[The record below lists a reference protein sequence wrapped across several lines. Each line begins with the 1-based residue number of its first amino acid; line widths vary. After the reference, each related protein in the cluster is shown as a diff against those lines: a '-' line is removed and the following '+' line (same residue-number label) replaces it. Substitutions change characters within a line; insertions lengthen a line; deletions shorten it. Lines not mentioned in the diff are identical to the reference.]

1 MNREY
6 AKYLF
11 DHLPI
16 EQRRKILQS
25 KIKGSIPGFRPGK
38 LNSAPWFQ
46 VKSILKSNDRF
57 ATQFLTAVDE
67 VYGCSLEQY
76 VNEDQLPELTR
87 ENFWG
92 LFACKCKNLDNSQ
105 ESCKILEEMVQEYAK
120 LAASDLP
127 NITEDLESSSA
138 GPEYLEQGDSKAADN
153 QTYELPSIVA
163 ADIEED
169 YMPEFTQYIGYVQET
184 NGYYNFWPVCVV
196 YDGTVERFDAVQE
209 VFPDLGNIN
218 LSSTPWDYVRRKC
231 SNGEILVVTLSPSD
245 LIENRRQDGTFQKT
259 NYKVDFNLL
268 ERQGRIKR
276 LADIQMYPVL
286 HPVGSVDFTKKTI
299 LVKEQYVDTK
309 DLCLIEESNMLYG
322 PYQVSVNDDGQT
334 LVSIKLTNNSIVDSY
349 CPKNGEISYIE
360 IDIDIPGYPHI
371 VTYNVCL
378 DDNFICQ
385 AIDKITDQDLL
396 KLFQRSLLGR
406 KDGEKLQIASALVD
420 DYAVSAFHGL
430 PSEIVANRVQRV
442 KILLEDQFKQEEVQ
456 EEVAKFVSDL
466 FCKFGESDYF
476 SSLLE
481 RILDDSNLAQK
492 IQSFAI
498 TKQRLSDM
506 QQQYEEIKR
515 QCAQEREALDAEAK
529 DREAQVSALAEST
542 SEKIRELNAQR
553 DNLLH
558 EIAQLKCQ
566 KDGLETVINLDR
578 ERERLEAI
586 NDNLRDTGRKLR
598 EKGDEAVTALQE
610 KLKQATSNAVDTA
623 FEGRIADQIFQAAA
637 GWNQCNQNELLK
649 KIADQ
654 LVAPT
659 TTGILSDEKLVEYL
673 LTSVKRYRPDYSRN
687 EILNIFISVSQ
698 NFLTVFSGEPGTGKT
713 SICNIVAHILGTSQV
728 SSLVQN
734 GEGVELSRYVPISIE
749 RGWTSKRDF
758 IGYYNPLS
766 QAFEQ
771 ANKHLYDGLR
781 LLDAEGEQS
790 KYPYIV
796 LLDEANLS
804 PIEYYWADF
813 MNICDSDSRF
823 GKITLGNDIQLKIP
837 PTLRFMAT
845 INNDDTTER
854 LSPRLI
860 DRAALIRLPDVPYTT
875 VEDEDLSD
883 ISFVNVVEWAAL
895 QTVFAPDTSLDLD
908 AMPNEIYKSICN
920 LFRESMKFSVSPRAD
935 RAIRRYWATAKN
947 LFESEAGN
955 DTTIIA
961 LDYAVAQ
968 KLLPKINGS
977 GKAYLDFLVK
987 FKELCE
993 KNNLEKSRTILANI
1007 IKHGEAS
1014 MNYYQYF

>member
-6 AKYLF
+6 TEKLF
-11 DHLPI
+11 DRLPS
-16 EQRRKILQS
+16 EQRKKILRS
-25 KIKGSIPGFRPGK
+25 KMKGRISGFRR
-38 LNSAPWFQ
+38 LDLAPLG
-46 VKSILKSNDRF
+46 ILKSTLKSSETF
-57 ATQFLTAVDE
+57 AAQFLDAVMDM
-67 VYGCSLEQY
+67 YDCSSKQY
-76 VNEDQLPELTR
+76 ADDDQLPKLTYD
-87 ENFWG
+87 NFWG
-92 LFACKCKNLDNSQ
+92 LFARKCKSLDNGP
-105 ESCKILEEMVQEYAK
+105 ESCEILAEMVQEYEK

-127 NITEDLESSSA
+127 NIAENVGTSSA
-138 GPEYLEQGDSKAADN
+138 GPEYLGQGDSEVADN
-153 QTYELPSIVA
+153 QTYELPSIEP
-163 ADIEED
+163 ADMEED
-169 YMPEFTQYIGYVQET
+169 YMSEFTQYIGYVQET

-196 YDGTVERFDAVQE
+196 YDGTVERFDAGQE
-209 VFPDLGNIN
+209 LFPDLGNIN
-218 LSSTPWDYVRRKC
+218 LSSTPWDYVRKKC
-231 SNGEILVVTLSPSD
+231 SNGEILVITIATAD
-245 LIENRRQDGTFQKT
+245 LVENRRQDGYFQRT

-276 LADIQMYPVL
+276 LEDIRMYPVL
-286 HPVGSVDFTKKTI
+286 HPVGLVDFTKKTV
-299 LVKEQYVDTK
+299 LVKERYVDTK

-322 PYQVSVNDDGQT
+322 PYQVSVDDDGQT
-334 LVSIKLTNNSIVDSY
+334 LVSIKLTNNSLVDSY

-360 IDIDIPGYPHI
+360 IDIPGYPHI

-378 DDNFICQ
+378 DDNFICKS
-385 AIDKITDQDLL
+385 IDKVTDQDLL
-396 KLFQRSLLGR
+396 KLFQRSLLER
-406 KDGEKLQIASALVD
+406 KDGEKLQIASTLVD

-430 PSEIVANRVQRV
+430 PSEIVANRVQRL

-466 FCKFGESDYF
+466 FYKFGESDYF

-506 QQQYEEIKR
+506 QQQYEDIKR

-542 SEKIRELNAQR
+542 SEKIRELNEQR
-553 DNLLH
+553 DNLLQ
-558 EIAQLKCQ
+558 EITQLKCQ

-578 ERERLEAI
+578 ERERLEII
-586 NDNLRDTGRKLR
+586 NDSLRDTERKLR

-610 KLKQATSNAVDTA
+610 KLRQATANAVDTA

-637 GWNQCNQNELLK
+637 GWNQCNQNELLQ
-649 KIADQ
+649 KIAGQ
-654 LVAPT
+654 LVNPT
-659 TTGILSDEKLVEYL
+659 TTGILSGEKLVEYL
-673 LTSVKRYRPDYSRN
+673 LTSVKRYRPDYTKN
-687 EILNIFISVSQ
+687 EILNIFISISQ

-860 DRAALIRLPDVPYTT
+860 DRATLIRLPDVPYTT

-883 ISFVNVVEWAAL
+883 TSFVNVVEWAAL
-895 QTVFAPDTSLDLD
+895 QAVFAPDTSLDLD

-920 LFRESMKFSVSPRAD
+920 LFRENMKFSVSPRVD

-961 LDYAVAQ
+961 LDYAVAL

-977 GKAYLDFLVK
+977 GKAYLDFLIK

>member
-6 AKYLF
+6 TEKLF
-11 DHLPI
+11 DRLPS
-16 EQRRKILQS
+16 EQRKKILRS
-25 KIKGSIPGFRPGK
+25 KMKGRISGFRR
-38 LNSAPWFQ
+38 LDLAPLG
-46 VKSILKSNDRF
+46 ILKSTLKSSETF
-57 ATQFLTAVDE
+57 AAQFLDAVMDM
-67 VYGCSLEQY
+67 YDCSSKQY
-76 VNEDQLPELTR
+76 ADDDQLPKLTYD
-87 ENFWG
+87 NFWG
-92 LFACKCKNLDNSQ
+92 LFARKCKSLDNGP
-105 ESCKILEEMVQEYAK
+105 ESCEILAEMVQEYEK

-127 NITEDLESSSA
+127 NIAENVGTSSA
-138 GPEYLEQGDSKAADN
+138 GPEYLGQGDSEVADN
-153 QTYELPSIVA
+153 QTYELPSIEP
-163 ADIEED
+163 ADMEED
-169 YMPEFTQYIGYVQET
+169 YMSEFTQYIGYVQET

-196 YDGTVERFDAVQE
+196 YDGTVERFDAGQE
-209 VFPDLGNIN
+209 LFPDLGNIN
-218 LSSTPWDYVRRKC
+218 LSSTPWDYVRKKC
-231 SNGEILVVTLSPSD
+231 SNGEILVITIATAD
-245 LIENRRQDGTFQKT
+245 LVENRRQDGYFQRT

-276 LADIQMYPVL
+276 LEDIRMYPVL
-286 HPVGSVDFTKKTI
+286 HPVGLVDFTKKTV
-299 LVKEQYVDTK
+299 LVKERYVDTK

-322 PYQVSVNDDGQT
+322 PYQVSVDDDGQT
-334 LVSIKLTNNSIVDSY
+334 LVSIKLTNNSLVDSY

-360 IDIDIPGYPHI
+360 IDIPGYPHI

-378 DDNFICQ
+378 DDNFICKS
-385 AIDKITDQDLL
+385 IDKVTDQDLL
-396 KLFQRSLLGR
+396 KLFQRSLLER
-406 KDGEKLQIASALVD
+406 KDGEKLQIASTLVD

-430 PSEIVANRVQRV
+430 PSEIVANRVQRL

-466 FCKFGESDYF
+466 FYKFGESDYF

-506 QQQYEEIKR
+506 QQQYEDIKR

-542 SEKIRELNAQR
+542 SEKIRELNEQR
-553 DNLLH
+553 DNLLQ
-558 EIAQLKCQ
+558 EITQLKCQ

-578 ERERLEAI
+578 ERERLEII
-586 NDNLRDTGRKLR
+586 NDSLRDTERKLR

-610 KLKQATSNAVDTA
+610 KLRQATANAVDTA

-637 GWNQCNQNELLK
+637 GWNQCNQNELLQ
-649 KIADQ
+649 KIAGQ
-654 LVAPT
+654 LVNPT
-659 TTGILSDEKLVEYL
+659 TTGILSGEKLVEYL
-673 LTSVKRYRPDYSRN
+673 LTSVKRYRPDYTKN
-687 EILNIFISVSQ
+687 EILNIFISISQ

-860 DRAALIRLPDVPYTT
+860 DRATLIRLPDVPYTT

-883 ISFVNVVEWAAL
+883 TSFVNVVEWAAL
-895 QTVFAPDTSLDLD
+895 QAVFAPDTSLDLD

-961 LDYAVAQ
+961 LDYAVAL

-977 GKAYLDFLVK
+977 GKAYLDFLIK

-1007 IKHGEAS
+1007 IKRGEAS

>member
-6 AKYLF
+6 TEKLF
-11 DHLPI
+11 DRLPS
-16 EQRRKILQS
+16 EQRKKILRS
-25 KIKGSIPGFRPGK
+25 KMKGRISGFRR
-38 LNSAPWFQ
+38 LDLAPLG
-46 VKSILKSNDRF
+46 ILKSTLKSSETF
-57 ATQFLTAVDE
+57 AAQFLDAVMDM
-67 VYGCSLEQY
+67 YDCSSKQY
-76 VNEDQLPELTR
+76 ADDDQLPKLTYD
-87 ENFWG
+87 NFWG
-92 LFACKCKNLDNSQ
+92 LFARKCKSLDNGP
-105 ESCKILEEMVQEYAK
+105 ESCEILAEMVQEYEK

-127 NITEDLESSSA
+127 NIAENVGTSSA
-138 GPEYLEQGDSKAADN
+138 GPEYLGQGDSEVADN
-153 QTYELPSIVA
+153 QTYELPSIEP
-163 ADIEED
+163 ADMEED
-169 YMPEFTQYIGYVQET
+169 YMSEFTQYIGYVQET

-196 YDGTVERFDAVQE
+196 YDGTVERFDAGQE
-209 VFPDLGNIN
+209 LFPDLGNIN
-218 LSSTPWDYVRRKC
+218 LSSTPWDYVRKKC
-231 SNGEILVVTLSPSD
+231 SNGEILVITIATAD
-245 LIENRRQDGTFQKT
+245 LVENRRQDGYFQRT

-276 LADIQMYPVL
+276 LEDIRMYPVL
-286 HPVGSVDFTKKTI
+286 HPVGLVDFTKKTV
-299 LVKEQYVDTK
+299 LVKERYVDTK

-322 PYQVSVNDDGQT
+322 PYQVSVDDDGQT
-334 LVSIKLTNNSIVDSY
+334 LVSIKLTNNSLVDSY

-360 IDIDIPGYPHI
+360 IDIPGYPHI

-378 DDNFICQ
+378 DDNFICKS
-385 AIDKITDQDLL
+385 IDKVTDQDLL
-396 KLFQRSLLGR
+396 KLFQRSLLER
-406 KDGEKLQIASALVD
+406 KDGEKLQIASTLVD

-430 PSEIVANRVQRV
+430 PSEIVANRVQRL

-466 FCKFGESDYF
+466 FYKFGESDYF

-506 QQQYEEIKR
+506 QQQYEDIKR

-542 SEKIRELNAQR
+542 SEKIRELNEQR
-553 DNLLH
+553 DNLLQ
-558 EIAQLKCQ
+558 EITQLKCQ

-578 ERERLEAI
+578 ERERLEII
-586 NDNLRDTGRKLR
+586 NDSLRDTERKLR

-610 KLKQATSNAVDTA
+610 KLRQATANAVDTA

-637 GWNQCNQNELLK
+637 GWNQCNQNELLQ
-649 KIADQ
+649 KIAGQ
-654 LVAPT
+654 LVNPT
-659 TTGILSDEKLVEYL
+659 TTGILSGEKLVEYL
-673 LTSVKRYRPDYSRN
+673 LTSVKRYRPDYTKN
-687 EILNIFISVSQ
+687 EILNIFISISQ

-860 DRAALIRLPDVPYTT
+860 DRATLIRLPDVPYTT

-883 ISFVNVVEWAAL
+883 TSFVNVVEWAAL
-895 QTVFAPDTSLDLD
+895 QAVFAPDTSLDLD

-920 LFRESMKFSVSPRAD
+920 LFRENMKFSVSPRVD

-961 LDYAVAQ
+961 LDYAVAL

-977 GKAYLDFLVK
+977 GKAYLDFLIK

-1007 IKHGEAS
+1007 IKRGEAS

>member
-1 MNREY
+1 M
-6 AKYLF
+6 
-11 DHLPI
+11 
-16 EQRRKILQS
+16 
-25 KIKGSIPGFRPGK
+25 
-38 LNSAPWFQ
+38 
-46 VKSILKSNDRF
+46 
-57 ATQFLTAVDE
+57 
-67 VYGCSLEQY
+67 
-76 VNEDQLPELTR
+76 
-87 ENFWG
+87 
-92 LFACKCKNLDNSQ
+92 
-105 ESCKILEEMVQEYAK
+105 
-120 LAASDLP
+120 
-127 NITEDLESSSA
+127 
-138 GPEYLEQGDSKAADN
+138 
-153 QTYELPSIVA
+153 
-163 ADIEED
+163 
-169 YMPEFTQYIGYVQET
+169 
-184 NGYYNFWPVCVV
+184 
-196 YDGTVERFDAVQE
+196 
-209 VFPDLGNIN
+209 
-218 LSSTPWDYVRRKC
+218 
-231 SNGEILVVTLSPSD
+231 
-245 LIENRRQDGTFQKT
+245 
-259 NYKVDFNLL
+259 
-268 ERQGRIKR
+268 
-276 LADIQMYPVL
+276 
-286 HPVGSVDFTKKTI
+286 
-299 LVKEQYVDTK
+299 
-309 DLCLIEESNMLYG
+309 
-322 PYQVSVNDDGQT
+322 
-334 LVSIKLTNNSIVDSY
+334 
-349 CPKNGEISYIE
+349 
-360 IDIDIPGYPHI
+360 
-371 VTYNVCL
+371 
-378 DDNFICQ
+378 
-385 AIDKITDQDLL
+385 
-396 KLFQRSLLGR
+396 
-406 KDGEKLQIASALVD
+406 
-420 DYAVSAFHGL
+420 
-430 PSEIVANRVQRV
+430 
-442 KILLEDQFKQEEVQ
+442 
-456 EEVAKFVSDL
+456 
-466 FCKFGESDYF
+466 
-476 SSLLE
+476 
-481 RILDDSNLAQK
+481 
-492 IQSFAI
+492 
-498 TKQRLSDM
+498 
-506 QQQYEEIKR
+506 
-515 QCAQEREALDAEAK
+515 
-529 DREAQVSALAEST
+529 
-542 SEKIRELNAQR
+542 
-553 DNLLH
+553 
-558 EIAQLKCQ
+558 
-566 KDGLETVINLDR
+566 
-578 ERERLEAI
+578 
-586 NDNLRDTGRKLR
+586 
-598 EKGDEAVTALQE
+598 
-610 KLKQATSNAVDTA
+610 KQATSNAVDTA

-854 LSPRLI
+854 LSSRLI

-895 QTVFAPDTSLDLD
+895 QAVFAPDTSLDLD

>member
-6 AKYLF
+6 TEKLF
-11 DHLPI
+11 DRLPS
-16 EQRRKILQS
+16 EQRKKILRS
-25 KIKGSIPGFRPGK
+25 KMKGRISGFRR
-38 LNSAPWFQ
+38 LDLAPLG
-46 VKSILKSNDRF
+46 ILKSTLKSSETF
-57 ATQFLTAVDE
+57 AAQFLDAVMDM
-67 VYGCSLEQY
+67 YDCSSKQY
-76 VNEDQLPELTR
+76 ADDDQLPKLTYD
-87 ENFWG
+87 NFWG
-92 LFACKCKNLDNSQ
+92 LFARKCKSLDNGP
-105 ESCKILEEMVQEYAK
+105 ESCEILAEMVQEYEK

-127 NITEDLESSSA
+127 NIAENVGTSSA
-138 GPEYLEQGDSKAADN
+138 GPEYLGQGDSEVADN
-153 QTYELPSIVA
+153 QTYELPSIEP
-163 ADIEED
+163 ADMEED
-169 YMPEFTQYIGYVQET
+169 YMSEFTQYIGYVQET

-196 YDGTVERFDAVQE
+196 YDGTVERFDAGQE
-209 VFPDLGNIN
+209 LFPDLGNIN
-218 LSSTPWDYVRRKC
+218 LSSTPWDYVRKKC
-231 SNGEILVVTLSPSD
+231 SNGEILVITIATAD
-245 LIENRRQDGTFQKT
+245 LVENRRQDGYFQRT

-276 LADIQMYPVL
+276 LEDIRMYPVL
-286 HPVGSVDFTKKTI
+286 HPVGLVDFTKKTV
-299 LVKEQYVDTK
+299 LVKERYVDTK

-322 PYQVSVNDDGQT
+322 PYQVSVDDDGQT
-334 LVSIKLTNNSIVDSY
+334 LVSIKLTNNSLVDSY

-360 IDIDIPGYPHI
+360 IDIPGYPHI

-378 DDNFICQ
+378 DDNFICKS
-385 AIDKITDQDLL
+385 IDKVTDQDLL
-396 KLFQRSLLGR
+396 KLFQRSLLER
-406 KDGEKLQIASALVD
+406 KDGEKLQIASTLVD

-430 PSEIVANRVQRV
+430 PSEIVANRVQRL

-466 FCKFGESDYF
+466 FYKFGESDYF

-506 QQQYEEIKR
+506 QQQYEDIKR

-542 SEKIRELNAQR
+542 SEKIRELNEQR
-553 DNLLH
+553 DNLLQ
-558 EIAQLKCQ
+558 EITQLKCQ

-578 ERERLEAI
+578 ERERLEII
-586 NDNLRDTGRKLR
+586 NDSLRDTERKLR

-610 KLKQATSNAVDTA
+610 KLRQATANAVDTA

-637 GWNQCNQNELLK
+637 GWNQCNQNELLQ
-649 KIADQ
+649 KIAGQ
-654 LVAPT
+654 LVNPT
-659 TTGILSDEKLVEYL
+659 TTGILSGEKLVEYL
-673 LTSVKRYRPDYSRN
+673 LTSVKRYRPDYTKN
-687 EILNIFISVSQ
+687 EILNIFISISQ

-781 LLDAEGEQS
+781 LLDAEGKQS

-860 DRAALIRLPDVPYTT
+860 DRATLIRLPDVPYTT

-883 ISFVNVVEWAAL
+883 TSFVNVVEWAAL
-895 QTVFAPDTSLDLD
+895 QAVFAPDTSLDLD

-920 LFRESMKFSVSPRAD
+920 LFRENMKFSVSPRVD

-961 LDYAVAQ
+961 LDYAVAL

-977 GKAYLDFLVK
+977 GKAYLDFLIK

-1007 IKHGEAS
+1007 IKRGEAS

>member
-6 AKYLF
+6 TEKLF
-11 DHLPI
+11 DRLPS
-16 EQRRKILQS
+16 EQRKKILRS
-25 KIKGSIPGFRPGK
+25 KMKGRISGFRR
-38 LNSAPWFQ
+38 LDLAPLG
-46 VKSILKSNDRF
+46 ILKSTLKSSETF
-57 ATQFLTAVDE
+57 AAQFLDAVMDM
-67 VYGCSLEQY
+67 YDCSSKQY
-76 VNEDQLPELTR
+76 ADDDQLPKLTYD
-87 ENFWG
+87 NFWG
-92 LFACKCKNLDNSQ
+92 LFARKCKSLDNGP
-105 ESCKILEEMVQEYAK
+105 ESCEILAEMVQEYEK

-127 NITEDLESSSA
+127 NIAENVGTSSA
-138 GPEYLEQGDSKAADN
+138 GPEYLGQGDSEVADN
-153 QTYELPSIVA
+153 QTYELPSIEP
-163 ADIEED
+163 ADMEED
-169 YMPEFTQYIGYVQET
+169 YMSEFTQYIGYVQET

-196 YDGTVERFDAVQE
+196 YDGTVERFDAGQE
-209 VFPDLGNIN
+209 LFPDLGNIN
-218 LSSTPWDYVRRKC
+218 LSSTPWDYVRKKC
-231 SNGEILVVTLSPSD
+231 SNGEILVITIATAD
-245 LIENRRQDGTFQKT
+245 LVENRRQDGYFQRT

-276 LADIQMYPVL
+276 LEDIRMYPVL
-286 HPVGSVDFTKKTI
+286 HPVGLVDFTKKTV
-299 LVKEQYVDTK
+299 LVKERYVDTK

-322 PYQVSVNDDGQT
+322 PYQVSVDDDGQT
-334 LVSIKLTNNSIVDSY
+334 LVSIKLTNNSLVDSY

-360 IDIDIPGYPHI
+360 IDIPGYPHI

-378 DDNFICQ
+378 DDNFICKS
-385 AIDKITDQDLL
+385 IDKVTDQDLL
-396 KLFQRSLLGR
+396 KLFQRSLLER
-406 KDGEKLQIASALVD
+406 KDGEKLQIASTLVD

-430 PSEIVANRVQRV
+430 PSEIVANRVQRL

-466 FCKFGESDYF
+466 FYKFGESDYF

-506 QQQYEEIKR
+506 QQQYEDIKR

-542 SEKIRELNAQR
+542 SEKIRELNEQR
-553 DNLLH
+553 DNLLQ
-558 EIAQLKCQ
+558 EITQLKCQ

-578 ERERLEAI
+578 ERERLEII
-586 NDNLRDTGRKLR
+586 NDSLRDTERKLR

-610 KLKQATSNAVDTA
+610 KLRQATANAVDTA

-637 GWNQCNQNELLK
+637 GWNQCNQNELLQ
-649 KIADQ
+649 KIAGQ
-654 LVAPT
+654 LVNPT
-659 TTGILSDEKLVEYL
+659 TTGILSGEKLVEYL
-673 LTSVKRYRPDYSRN
+673 LTSVKRYRPDYTKN
-687 EILNIFISVSQ
+687 EILNIFISISQ

-860 DRAALIRLPDVPYTT
+860 DRATLIRLPDVPYTT

-883 ISFVNVVEWAAL
+883 TSFVNVVEWAAL
-895 QTVFAPDTSLDLD
+895 QAVFAPDTSLDLD

-920 LFRESMKFSVSPRAD
+920 LFRENMKFSVSPRVD

-1007 IKHGEAS
+1007 IKRGEAS

>member
-6 AKYLF
+6 TEKLF
-11 DHLPI
+11 DRLPS
-16 EQRRKILQS
+16 EQRKKILRS
-25 KIKGSIPGFRPGK
+25 KMKGRISGFRR
-38 LNSAPWFQ
+38 LDLAPLG
-46 VKSILKSNDRF
+46 ILKSTLKSSETF
-57 ATQFLTAVDE
+57 AAQFLDAVMDM
-67 VYGCSLEQY
+67 YDCSSKQY
-76 VNEDQLPELTR
+76 ADDDQLPKLTYD
-87 ENFWG
+87 NFWG
-92 LFACKCKNLDNSQ
+92 LFARKCKSLDNGP
-105 ESCKILEEMVQEYAK
+105 ESCEILAEMVQEYEK

-127 NITEDLESSSA
+127 NIAENVGTSSA
-138 GPEYLEQGDSKAADN
+138 GPEYLGQGDSEVADN
-153 QTYELPSIVA
+153 QTYELPSIEP
-163 ADIEED
+163 ADMEED
-169 YMPEFTQYIGYVQET
+169 YMSEFTQYIGYVQET

-196 YDGTVERFDAVQE
+196 YDGTVERFDAGQE
-209 VFPDLGNIN
+209 LFPDLGNIN
-218 LSSTPWDYVRRKC
+218 LSSTPWDYVRKKC
-231 SNGEILVVTLSPSD
+231 SNGEILVITIATAD
-245 LIENRRQDGTFQKT
+245 LVENRRQDGYFQRT

-334 LVSIKLTNNSIVDSY
+334 LVSIKLTNNSLVDSY

-360 IDIDIPGYPHI
+360 IDIPGYPHI

-378 DDNFICQ
+378 DDNFICKS
-385 AIDKITDQDLL
+385 IDKVTDQDLL
-396 KLFQRSLLGR
+396 KLFQRSLLER
-406 KDGEKLQIASALVD
+406 KDGEKLQIASTLVD

-430 PSEIVANRVQRV
+430 PSEIVANRVQRL

-466 FCKFGESDYF
+466 FYKFGESDYF

-506 QQQYEEIKR
+506 QQQYEDIKR

-542 SEKIRELNAQR
+542 SEKIRELNEQR
-553 DNLLH
+553 DNLLQ
-558 EIAQLKCQ
+558 EITQLKCQ

-578 ERERLEAI
+578 ERERLEII
-586 NDNLRDTGRKLR
+586 NDSLRDTERKLR

-610 KLKQATSNAVDTA
+610 KLRQATANAVDTA

-637 GWNQCNQNELLK
+637 GWNQCNQNELLQ
-649 KIADQ
+649 KIAGQ
-654 LVAPT
+654 LVNPT
-659 TTGILSDEKLVEYL
+659 TTGILSGEKLVEYL
-673 LTSVKRYRPDYSRN
+673 LTSVKRYRPDYTKN
-687 EILNIFISVSQ
+687 EILNIFISISQ

-860 DRAALIRLPDVPYTT
+860 DRATLIRLPDVPYTT

-883 ISFVNVVEWAAL
+883 TSFVNVVEWAAL
-895 QTVFAPDTSLDLD
+895 QAVFAPDTSLDLD

-920 LFRESMKFSVSPRAD
+920 LFRENMKFSVSPRVD

-961 LDYAVAQ
+961 LDYAVAL

-977 GKAYLDFLVK
+977 GKAYLDFLIK
-987 FKELCE
+987 F
-993 KNNLEKSRTILANI
+993 NLEKSRTILANI
-1007 IKHGEAS
+1007 IKRGEAS

>member
-6 AKYLF
+6 TEKLF
-11 DHLPI
+11 DRLPS
-16 EQRRKILQS
+16 EQRKKILRS
-25 KIKGSIPGFRPGK
+25 KMKGRISGFRR
-38 LNSAPWFQ
+38 LDLAPLG
-46 VKSILKSNDRF
+46 ILKSTLKSSETF
-57 ATQFLTAVDE
+57 AAQFLDAVMDM
-67 VYGCSLEQY
+67 YDCSSKQY
-76 VNEDQLPELTR
+76 ADDDQLPKLTYD
-87 ENFWG
+87 NFWG
-92 LFACKCKNLDNSQ
+92 LFARKCKSLDNGP
-105 ESCKILEEMVQEYAK
+105 ESCEILAEMVQEYEK

-127 NITEDLESSSA
+127 NIAENVGTSSA
-138 GPEYLEQGDSKAADN
+138 GPEYLGQGDSEVADN
-153 QTYELPSIVA
+153 QTYELPSIEP
-163 ADIEED
+163 ADMEED
-169 YMPEFTQYIGYVQET
+169 YMSEFTQYIGYVQET

-196 YDGTVERFDAVQE
+196 YDGTVERFDAGQE
-209 VFPDLGNIN
+209 LFPDLGNIN
-218 LSSTPWDYVRRKC
+218 LSSTPWDYVRKKC
-231 SNGEILVVTLSPSD
+231 SNGEILVITIATAD
-245 LIENRRQDGTFQKT
+245 LVENRRQDGYFQRT

-276 LADIQMYPVL
+276 LEDIRMYPVL
-286 HPVGSVDFTKKTI
+286 HPVGLVDFTKKTV
-299 LVKEQYVDTK
+299 LVKERYVDTK

-322 PYQVSVNDDGQT
+322 PYQVSVDDDGQT
-334 LVSIKLTNNSIVDSY
+334 LVSIKLTNNSLVDSY

-360 IDIDIPGYPHI
+360 IDIPGYPHI

-378 DDNFICQ
+378 DDNFICKS
-385 AIDKITDQDLL
+385 IDKVTDQDLL
-396 KLFQRSLLGR
+396 KLFQRSLLER
-406 KDGEKLQIASALVD
+406 KDGEKLQIASTLVD

-430 PSEIVANRVQRV
+430 PSEIVANRVQRL

-466 FCKFGESDYF
+466 FYKFGESDYF

-506 QQQYEEIKR
+506 QQQYEDIKR

-542 SEKIRELNAQR
+542 SEKIRELNEQR
-553 DNLLH
+553 DNLLQ
-558 EIAQLKCQ
+558 EITQLKCQ

-578 ERERLEAI
+578 ERERLEII
-586 NDNLRDTGRKLR
+586 NDSLRDTERKLR

-610 KLKQATSNAVDTA
+610 KLRQATANAVDTA

-637 GWNQCNQNELLK
+637 GWNQCNQNELLQ
-649 KIADQ
+649 KIAGQ
-654 LVAPT
+654 LVNPT
-659 TTGILSDEKLVEYL
+659 TTGILSGEKLVEYL
-673 LTSVKRYRPDYSRN
+673 LTSVKRYRPDYTKN
-687 EILNIFISVSQ
+687 EILNIFISISQ

-860 DRAALIRLPDVPYTT
+860 DRATLIRLPDVPYTT

-961 LDYAVAQ
+961 LDYAVAL

-977 GKAYLDFLVK
+977 GKAYLDFLIK